1 MSPEFSIDALQPW
14 AGDVTRDGRMGME
27 EDSYGDYSGITAPGN
42 SDRVIL
48 GTTRTPTTLWRNAS
62 TRESSTKVE
71 KNQLDFTIEAIYP
84 FPIKSNR
91 G

>member
-1 MSPEFSIDALQPW
+1 MPYSRGPGMLLATEGWEWKKIR
-14 AGDVTRDGRMGME
+14 TR
-27 EDSYGDYSGITAPGN
+27 DYSGITAPGN